1 MFTELKNKFANVRN
15 QAGQGFSEYSLLLML
30 VVVAGGIIW
39 RVFGDRLVAFVT
51 NIIGSI
57 F

>member
-1 MFTELKNKFANVRN
+1 MFTDPIKKLAKLRN

-39 RVFGDRLVAFVT
+39 RVFGDRLVAFVS

>member
-1 MFTELKNKFANVRN
+1 MFTDPIKKLAKLRN

-39 RVFGDRLVAFVT
+39 RIFGDRLVAFVS